1 MITNTL
7 ANELRLEGKKTKLKI
22 GTYHGCDPTA
32 DTTKVSFK
40 IYSRDKR
47 SFFNI
52 PVCYAVPA
60 LKIRNDDI
68 DLKKVVKDWPHLAGL
83 KVPARKS
90 VDVEVL
96 IGSCDIAPQ
105 EILDIR
111 KDPLNERA
119 PRGLRTAFGWCIAG
133 PISPSTVTTQL
144 QCNSLSLPLS
154 ADQDLA
160 DAINRFLLIETYEA
174 RSGAKAPI
182 GKEELRAINILNDTT
197 KFVGDRYESGLLWK
211 SDEPNLP
218 DNSGSVLNRFFKL
231 ERRLVADKNLGQRY
245 STAINEYINLGH
257 ARKLSD
263 EESAI
268 RPAGRT
274 WFLPHHPV
282 INPKKPEKCR
292 PVFDASAYYKGTS
305 LNSALLKGPDLLTNL
320 IGVLLRFRHHPV
332 ALSADIVKCF
342 IRQLKTVVPMQMT

>member
-1 MITNTL
+1 MYPKLPSTSSTHHPSSTNPFSGTVSHGDDDETTLLPIVPVLIEVNSRTWSGYGLLDPGSQISMITNTL

-96 IGSCDIAPQ
+96 IGSCDMAPQ
-105 EILDIR
+105 EILEIR
-111 KDPLNERA
+111 KDPMNERA

-133 PISPSTVTTQL
+133 PISPSTVNTQL
-144 QCNSLSLPLS
+144 QCNSLSLPLA

-174 RSGAKAPI
+174 RSDAKAPI
-182 GKEELRAINILNDTT
+182 GKEDLRDINILNDTT
-197 KFVGDRYESGLLWK
+197 KFVGDRYESGLLCK

-218 DNSGSVLNRFFKL
+218 DNSVSVLNRFFKW
-231 ERRLVADKNLGQRY
+231 ERRLVADKNLG
-245 STAINEYINLGH
+245 
-257 ARKLSD
+257 
-263 EESAI
+263 
-268 RPAGRT
+268 
-274 WFLPHHPV
+274 
-282 INPKKPEKCR
+282 
-292 PVFDASAYYKGTS
+292 
-305 LNSALLKGPDLLTNL
+305 
-320 IGVLLRFRHHPV
+320 
-332 ALSADIVKCF
+332 
-342 IRQLKTVVPMQMT
+342 